1 MDLKDRRL
9 PLRRRRV
16 PLNQARADRLDLK
29 LALFWGI
36 LQGDWMMRAL

>member
-1 MDLKDRRL
+1 MDLKDRPL

-29 LALFWGI
+29 LAQVWGI
-36 LQGDWMMRAL
+36 LQGDLVTRAL

>member
-1 MDLKDRRL
+1 MDPMDRCL

-36 LQGDWMMRAL
+36 L